1 MNYLFIIDS
10 SKSMTQRAS
19 NKLSF
24 LEVAKNFVESFIMTR
39 VKMSEAK
46 GDKFYIF
53 STSTEERNDIK
64 DYAHVN
70 DIAHTIFK
78 LRAVESTS

>member
-10 SKSMTQRAS
+10 SKSMTQRAA

-24 LEVAKNFVESFIMTR
+24 LEVAKNFVESFIVTR

-53 STSTEERNDIK
+53 STNTDERNDIA
-64 DYAHVN
+64 DYAFVN
-70 DIAHTIFK
+70 DIAHVIWT
-78 LRAVESTS
+78 LRSIEST

>member
-1 MNYLFIIDS
+1 
-10 SKSMTQRAS
+10 MTQRAA

-39 VKMSEAK
+39 IKMSEAK

-53 STSTEERNDIK
+53 STNTEERNDTK

-78 LRAVESTS
+78 LRSIEST

>member
-10 SKSMTQRAS
+10 SKSMTQRAA

-24 LEVAKNFVESFIMTR
+24 LKVAKNFVESFIMTR

-53 STSTEERNDIK
+53 STNTEERNEIK
-64 DYAHVN
+64 DYAFVN
-70 DIAHTIFK
+70 DIAHVIWS
-78 LRAVESTS
+78 LRSIEST